1 MFYMYDFF
9 FPPFKVDQGPPLH
22 PMTPNLH
29 NVPNVPPSPIVS
41 DAYGQ
46 RIVHPGME
54 SVPEHPHLLSDALS
68 DQMQQTPLD
77 KQMPTH
83 SPLTNQMSQSIQDHL
98 SQSNAIS
105 NLPCIEN
112 NLHPCPENG
121 LMQPH
126 LDSHMLQPLQQQ
138 QPPLQQPPL
147 QQPSLQPH
155 NACLAEDYSQT
166 QTLEDANA
174 IGATVSNMLPNEHN
188 NLPLVSDHIPEPNTQ
203 NCAPE
208 TELNQTVNQQP
219 SESNSVFDALSNDFR
234 LKNLQENNTQL
245 QTQENENQ
253 QNVPNTTN
261 AADKNDFPVSDEDD
275 DYGAPGSVGPVSIL
289 FNICM

>member
-1 MFYMYDFF
+1 M
-9 FPPFKVDQGPPLH
+9 H

-46 RIVHPGME
+46 RMVHPGME
-54 SVPEHPHLLSDALS
+54 PIPEHPHLLSDPLS
-68 DQMQQTPLD
+68 EQMQQTPLD

-98 SQSNAIS
+98 SQSNTIS
-105 NLPCIEN
+105 NLPSIEN

-138 QPPLQQPPL
+138 QQQQPLQQQQLQQPPL
-147 QQPSLQPH
+147 QPH
-155 NACLAEDYSQT
+155 NASLIEDYSQNT

-174 IGATVSNMLPNEHN
+174 VMGATVSNMLPNEHN
-188 NLPLVSDHIPEPNTQ
+188 NLPLVNDHIPEPNTQ
-203 NCAPE
+203 SCAPE
-208 TELNQTVNQQP
+208 TELNTAANQQP

-234 LKNLQENNTQL
+234 LKNLQENTQP
-245 QTQENENQ
+245 QTQENEIQ
-253 QNVPNTTN
+253 QNVPNTTTTN
-261 AADKNDFPVSDEDD
+261 AGEKNDFPVSDEDD
-275 DYGAPGSVGPVSIL
+275 DYGAPGSVGPVSIC
-289 FNICM
+289 F